1 MTVPDPRA
9 RRDAVRADYA
19 DEEAAAAEAEALET
33 QQTVLS
39 VRVPGN

>member
-33 QQTVLS
+33 Q
-39 VRVPGN
+39 